1 MKLVLQAIIGSIV
14 LHVLYIGSLML
25 VSIIKTK
32 NYKPDIVS
40 AWDKVDTL
48 QKEVEIVGKVITPYF
63 YVLSFA
69 GVAAIC
75 GITILIY
82 RKIWSLKAS

>member
-1 MKLVLQAIIGSIV
+1 MKLVLQAFIGSIA
-14 LHVLYIGSLML
+14 LHVLYIVSLML
-25 VSIIKTK
+25 VSMIKTK

-48 QKEVEIVGKVITPYF
+48 QKEVEIVGKVIPPYF
-63 YVLSFA
+63 YVLSFV

-75 GITILIY
+75 GIIILMY
-82 RKIWSLKAS
+82 SKI

>member
-1 MKLVLQAIIGSIV
+1 MRLVLQAFIGSIA
-14 LHVLYIGSLML
+14 LHVLYIVSLML

-48 QKEVEIVGKVITPYF
+48 RKEVEIVGKVIPPYF
-63 YVLSFA
+63 YVLSFV
-69 GVAAIC
+69 GVASIC
-75 GITILIY
+75 GIIILIY
-82 RKIWSLKAS
+82 SKIWN